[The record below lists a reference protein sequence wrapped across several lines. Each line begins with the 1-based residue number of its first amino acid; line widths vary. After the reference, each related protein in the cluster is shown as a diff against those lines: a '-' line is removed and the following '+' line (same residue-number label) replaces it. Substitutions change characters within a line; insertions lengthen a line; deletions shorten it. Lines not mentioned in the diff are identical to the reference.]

1 MAFFAYLFPFYLLV
15 QLDFGEMRMLTLPRR
30 RIIKR
35 RSDFQRV
42 YRSGRSYAN
51 RYFVLYVFPAETVRG
66 RVGFAAGK
74 KLGCA
79 VTRNRVKRLLRET
92 YRLNQDRV
100 REDAALLLVGRKPI
114 VDIKCQAVEQAFLQL
129 GQQAG
134 IFKGSK
140 RDLHVFHGVRPKHGK
155 STARQKRS

>member
-1 MAFFAYLFPFYLLV
+1 M
-15 QLDFGEMRMLTLPRR
+15 
-30 RIIKR
+30 
-35 RSDFQRV
+35 
-42 YRSGRSYAN
+42 
-51 RYFVLYVFPAETVRG
+51 LYVFPSDGVRG

-100 REDAALLLVGRKPI
+100 REDAAR
-114 VDIKCQAVEQAFLQL
+114 AFLQL

-140 RDLHVFHGVRPKHGK
+140 KDLRAFHGPRHAAPRKASSGK
-155 STARQKRS
+155 STVRQKRS